1 MACGLPC
8 LVSDI
13 SENREIISHPEQRFP
28 VDQPETLTTMINDV
42 LHSSEKLE
50 IFRNSTLEDRN
61 RFVFNWQE
69 KIIEKAEE
77 IIKTR

>member
-1 MACGLPC
+1 
-8 LVSDI
+8 
-13 SENREIISHPEQRFP
+13 
-28 VDQPETLTTMINDV
+28 MINDV

-61 RFVFNWQE
+61 RFVFNWKE

-77 IIKTR
+77 VIKTR